1 MATPEWGTKQFC
13 QACGA
18 KFYDLQHDDAV
29 CPKCSTPVEPAP
41 TAKPR
46 RAPAEEPAAA
56 SEATAPTAKLA
67 VETSDD
73 APAETSDDEA
83 LKALGVDDDDSGDSE
98 DNADLIEDA
107 SELGEDEDDMAE
119 VVATSHGDETP

>member
-1 MATPEWGTKQFC
+1 M
-13 QACGA
+13 
-18 KFYDLQHDDAV
+18 
-29 CPKCSTPVEPAP
+29 PVEPAP

-46 RAPAEEPAAA
+46 CAPAEEPAAA

-73 APAETSDDEA
+73 APAESSDHEV
-83 LKALGVDDDDSGDSE
+83 LKALGVDDDDSGDSD

>member
-1 MATPEWGTKQFC
+1 MAKPEWGTKRFC

-29 CPKCSTPVEPAP
+29 CPKCSTSVEPAP
-41 TAKPR
+41 AAKPR

-56 SEATAPTAKLA
+56 SEATALTAKLA
-67 VETSDD
+67 VETGDD

-83 LKALGVDDDDSGDSE
+83 LKALGVDDDDSGD
-98 DNADLIEDA
+98 NADLIEDA

-119 VVATSHGDETP
+119 VAATSHGD